1 MTNLGIA
8 GGVSLRTVNQ
18 WISVIDTNLT
28 NSKRIGYKEVRADL
42 TSGEVS
48 RYGTTQSIGKI
59 QEITFP
65 SASLEIG
72 RSQILDYVQGNLTQT
87 GQIADFALSGRG
99 YFVVEDN
106 NGNKYATRDGQFM
119 FDSDGYL
126 VTAEGLRVLTT
137 GLDYIRVPAS
147 ELFSV
152 NTKGESDSTTID
164 PTQINTT
171 FNPASGVSSLRNS
184 TYGNKKLLVIDIP
197 TESKLLYSKYG
208 YTKFDIGTKIPIRIQ
223 NDFSEVTDG
232 IDTSLIPNNMLDT
245 GFATGTVTANP
256 ALAKK
261 MADYFRHDTQN
272 GVLRMSTHDVGG
284 TQNRYV
290 QAALTSQQVKD
301 FNFEMD
307 YNLRDNATGL
317 NTNFG
322 ITIGK
327 SSHSSTDQ
335 GDGIFIG
342 AGLANQL
349 VIRTNGVIV
358 AASVLGPT
366 FGDSPTAL
374 TLNPALK
381 FTLKVNS
388 TNGVITAQLF
398 QNNVAVSALLTYS
411 SKYNGGYMSVGTSA
425 IPAGL
430 AGSSSTPSDN
440 VIDITNIDLVERAK
454 DSEYVVNIVQKNKKD
469 ILKNGL
475 NADEE
480 ETQVIQQYLEESTS
494 TLADTL
500 PMLSNAQKL
509 FTAISKIISVYNSIT
524 DDMNNTIR

>member
-8 GGVSLRTVNQ
+8 GSVSLRTVNQ

-72 RSQILDYVQGNLTQT
+72 RTQILDYVQGNLTQT

-99 YFVVEDN
+99 YFVVEDKI
-106 NGNKYATRDGQFM
+106 GNKYATRDGQFM
-119 FDSDGYL
+119 FDTDGYL

-152 NTKGESDSTTID
+152 NTEGESESTSIGSTE
-164 PTQINTT
+164 INTT
-171 FNPASGVSSLRNS
+171 FNPASGVSSLKNS
-184 TYGNKKLLVIDIP
+184 IYGNKKLLVIDIP
-197 TESKLLYSKYG
+197 TESKLVYSKYG
-208 YTKFDIGTKIPIRIQ
+208 YTKFDIGSKIPIRVQ
-223 NDFSEVTDG
+223 NNFSEVTDG
-232 IDTSLIPNNMLDT
+232 IDTSLIPSSLVDT
-245 GFATGTVTANP
+245 GFVVNTVP
-256 ALAKK
+256 QRK
-261 MADYFRHDTQN
+261 MADYFRHDIQN
-272 GVLRMSTHDVGG
+272 GTLRMATHDVGG

-307 YNLRDNATGL
+307 YHIRDNATGL
-317 NTNFG
+317 NTHFG

-335 GDGIFIG
+335 GEGIFIG
-342 AGLANQL
+342 AGLGNQL
-349 VIRTNGVIV
+349 VIRTNGGIV
-358 AASVLGPT
+358 AFSGLGPT
-366 FGDSPTAL
+366 FGDPLNAV

-381 FTLKVNS
+381 FTLKAS
-388 TNGVITAQLF
+388 ASNGVITAQLF
-398 QNNVAVSALLTYS
+398 QNNIAVSALLTYS
-411 SKYNGGYMSVGTSA
+411 GNYNGGYMSVGTSA

-430 AGSSSTPSDN
+430 AGSSSTPADN
-440 VIDITNIDLVERAK
+440 VIDITNIDLIERAK
-454 DSEYVVNIVQKNKKD
+454 DSEYVVNIIQKNKKD

-480 ETQVIQQYLEESTS
+480 ETLVMQQYVEESTS

-509 FTAISKIISVYNSIT
+509 FSAISKIISVYNSIT